1 MGNSRGALGVSSDR
15 NVLLVQGF
23 TVGLK
28 LGSRSSLGISL
39 DGRVGLGGKRG
50 LGEDGNDVWRFSS
63 ETDLIENST
72 RELDASSDWNVLL
85 DRGFTVELDQEWRS
99 TSGISLDGKR
109 VVESEE
115 GSEED
120 GGDV

>member
-1 MGNSRGALGVSSDR
+1 MGNSRRALGVSSDR

-39 DGRVGLGGKRG
+39 DGRVGLGGKGG
-50 LGEDGNDVWRFSS
+50 LGEDGSDVWRFSS

-72 RELDASSDWNVLL
+72 RELDVSSDWNVLL

-99 TSGISLDGKR
+99 TSRISLDGK
-109 VVESEE
+109 
-115 GSEED
+115 
-120 GGDV
+120 